1 MRLLQYTLS
10 LSSSIEVLASGSV
23 QFQFD
28 LTSIWE
34 IKDNITRLDLHFMIR
49 YNGKGLDV
57 TVNFCKITQYICT
70 PLTGV
75 VVTPSAEKGYSVVTV
90 SVMSLALS
98 PPDNNVLTFTV
109 ETNGDVVKSTVSEN
123 VCEPFV
129 IVCSSVVPSR
139 APSFVSKKHRRSVI
153 SDTATLQGGN
163 TSESQ
168 PLAGV
173 EDHHTV
179 KRHTVTCVL
188 KSHVVHFAQLGITN
202 VASPT
207 SMDIK
212 NCAGGCAF
220 ENTYSNK
227 GVKHSELMAL
237 HAESYVSC
245 RPLTYGADT
254 ILYFNP
260 DASFSVVVEANIR
273 ALSCGCR

>member
-1 MRLLQYTLS
+1 M
-10 LSSSIEVLASGSV
+10 LASGSV

-34 IKDNITRLDLHFMIR
+34 VKDNFTRLDLQFMIQ

-57 TVNFCKITQYICT
+57 SVNFCKITQYICT

-109 ETNGDVVKSTVSEN
+109 KTNGDVVQSTVSEN

-129 IVCSSVVPSR
+129 IVCSSVIPSR
-139 APSFVSKKHRRSVI
+139 APSFVSKKHRRSVVG
-153 SDTATLQGGN
+153 DTATFQGGN
-163 TSESQ
+163 TSRSQ
-168 PLAGV
+168 PLVGV
-173 EDHHTV
+173 EGHLAV
-179 KRHTVTCVL
+179 KRHTVTCIL
-188 KSHVVHFAQLGITN
+188 KNHVVNFAQLGITN

-220 ENTYSNK
+220 ENTYSNQ
-227 GVKHSELMAL
+227 GVKHSELLAL

-245 RPLTYGADT
+245 RPLTYGAAT
-254 ILYFNP
+254 VLYFNP
-260 DASFSVVVEANIR
+260 DASFSLVVETNIR
-273 ALSCGCR
+273 AVSCGCR